1 MNDGLIVAAAQVE
14 TLPGD
19 IAGNVERH
27 LMRMA
32 EARAAN
38 VNVLVF
44 PELSLVGHG
53 AGADAL
59 RLAMHADH
67 AVLRQLAETSGP
79 MHTVVGFIEEAAGA
93 QFYNSVATLAHGR
106 VTHVHRKIGLA
117 TYGKLND
124 GKFYAPGSALR
135 SFHLDDSRW
144 QVTTPICADW
154 WNPSLVHDAA
164 CAGMTLGIAPISS
177 ALEAVGDQFDNPR
190 GWDTVLRFYALVYG
204 LPIVMANRVGR
215 EGDLHFWGG
224 SRVVDSYG
232 NVLAESYGARE
243 DLVIAR
249 LDYDDVRRARFALPT
264 VRDARGRTRSGPA
277 F

>member
-1 MNDGLIVAAAQVE
+1 MNDKLIVAAAQFE
-14 TLPGD
+14 TVLGD
-19 IAGNVERH
+19 IAGNLERH
-27 LMRMA
+27 LTRIA
-32 EARAAN
+32 EAAAAN

-53 AGADAL
+53 AGADTL
-59 RLAMHADH
+59 RLAFSADH
-67 AVLRQLAETSGP
+67 AVLQQLAEACGP
-79 MHTVVGFIEEAAGA
+79 MHTVVGFIEEAPGA

-106 VTHVHRKIGLA
+106 VEHVHRKVNLA
-117 TYGKLND
+117 TYGKLDD
-124 GKFYAPGSALR
+124 GKFYAPGDTLG
-135 SFHLDDSRW
+135 SFHLDNHRW
-144 QVTTPICADW
+144 QVATPICADW

-224 SRVVDSYG
+224 SRILDSSG
-232 NVLAESYGARE
+232 RVLAESRE
-243 DLVIAR
+243 PREELVIAS
-249 LDYDDVRRARFALPT
+249 LEYESVRRARFALPT
-264 VRDARGRTRSGPA
+264 VRDANARTRA
-277 F
+277 

>member
-27 LMRMA
+27 LMHIA
-32 EARAAN
+32 KAAAAK
-38 VNVLVF
+38 VNMLVF

-59 RLAMHADH
+59 RLAMPADH
-67 AVLRQLAETSGP
+67 AVLRQLAEACGP
-79 MHTVVGFIEEAAGA
+79 MHTVIGFIEEAPGA
-93 QFYNSVATLAHGR
+93 QFYNSVATLAQGR
-106 VTHVHRKIGLA
+106 VVHVHRKIGLA
-117 TYGKLND
+117 TYGKLDD
-124 GKFYAPGSALR
+124 GKFYAPGSVLE
-135 SFHLDDSRW
+135 SFHLDDPRW
-144 QVTTPICADW
+144 QVATPICADW

-232 NVLAESYGARE
+232 NVLAESHGAQE
-243 DLVIAR
+243 GLVIAR
-249 LDYDDVRRARFALPT
+249 LEYDDVRRARFALPT
-264 VRDARGRTRSGPA
+264 VRDARARRGWGRG
-277 F
+277 

>member
-1 MNDGLIVAAAQVE
+1 MNDGLTVAAAQVE
-14 TLPGD
+14 TIPGD

-27 LMRMA
+27 LLLMA

-59 RLAMHADH
+59 RLAMPADH
-67 AVLRQLAETSGP
+67 AVLCRLAEASGP
-79 MHTVVGFIEEAAGA
+79 MHTVVGFIEEAPGA

-106 VTHVHRKIGLA
+106 VVHVHRKIGLA
-117 TYGKLND
+117 TYGKLDD
-124 GKFYAPGSALR
+124 GKFYAPGSTLS
-135 SFHLDDSRW
+135 SFPLGDPRW

-154 WNPSLVHDAA
+154 WNPSLVHGAA

-224 SRVVDSYG
+224 SRILDPNG
-232 NVLAESYGARE
+232 KILAESRE
-243 DLVIAR
+243 PREELVIAS
-249 LDYDDVRRARFALPT
+249 LDYGDVRRARFALPT
-264 VRDARGRTRSGPA
+264 VRDANARNRS
-277 F
+277 